1 MIEIFS
7 VCIGALIAMVATSI
21 NNKFILSREEKHEKI
36 REKMKEIDTLILL
49 NKKINEILVKRDLN
63 LDFYQSF
70 DSFDDVYITID
81 DYVYLQSFCAQNHF
95 YLPSFLVEE
104 FFKEFNHRQAIYNP
118 DDVIRLGGHT
128 YKGAKMVLENFSE
141 QLLRCAEDRKAELQ
155 QLKK

>member
-81 DYVYLQSFCAQNHF
+81 DYVYLQSFVRKTIFIYPVFWWKN
-95 YLPSFLVEE
+95 FL
-104 FFKEFNHRQAIYNP
+104 KNSITGRQFT
-118 DDVIRLGGHT
+118 IR
-128 YKGAKMVLENFSE
+128 MM
-141 QLLRCAEDRKAELQ
+141 
-155 QLKK
+155 